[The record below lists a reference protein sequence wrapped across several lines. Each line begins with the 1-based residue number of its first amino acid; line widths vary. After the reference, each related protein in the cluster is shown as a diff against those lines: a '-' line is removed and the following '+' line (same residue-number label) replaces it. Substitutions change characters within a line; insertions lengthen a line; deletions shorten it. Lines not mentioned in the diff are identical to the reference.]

1 MSEHRTIFEIFADV
15 KREIG
20 PVGKDSYNK
29 QQGFSFRSADAVVAA
44 AAPTLDKYGVITVPH
59 LDKQTY
65 DIVEIGGNRTRM
77 SHALVEVTYTFYGPA
92 GDSFSAKVAGEAM
105 DNGDKATAKAMT
117 VAYRIALTQAL
128 NLPTHEADP
137 DSDSYERSAAAP
149 QDQPEEP
156 RQPWL
161 APNDPW
167 RAKVAAVQTIED
179 ADAALAEL
187 AALVGSDEISQG
199 RADSAKALLDGRIAE
214 IRQRAARRKAQQDAR
229 PAPQPDGDWAVGF
242 RAMLLAAKE
251 PEDLDGKRSEIG
263 RAMTGRLVTSDVATK
278 LAAELTARKND
289 LEREKAGA
297 AV

>member
-1 MSEHRTIFEIFADV
+1 MSEHPTIFEIFADV

-29 QQGFSFRSADAVVAA
+29 QQGFNFRSADAVVAA
-44 AAPTLDKYGVITVPH
+44 AAPALDSHGVITAPH
-59 LDKQTY
+59 LDKLTY
-65 DIVEIGGNRTRM
+65 GTVEVGGNRTRM
-77 SHALVEVTYTFYGPA
+77 AHAQVEVTYTFYGPA
-92 GDSFSAKVAGEAM
+92 GDSFPVTVPGEAM

-137 DSDSYERSAAAP
+137 DSDSYERSPAAP
-149 QDQPEEP
+149 QGQPEEP

-167 RAKVAAVQTIED
+167 REKVAAVQTIE
-179 ADAALAEL
+179 AAEAALAEL
-187 AALVGSDEISQG
+187 KDLVGRDEISPQ
-199 RADSAKALLDGRIAE
+199 RSDAAKALLNGRVAE
-214 IRQRAARRKAQQDAR
+214 IRHRAAAR
-229 PAPQPDGDWAVGF
+229 QERPGAAPQPDGDWAVGF
-242 RAMLLAAKE
+242 RAMLLAAKA

-263 RAMTGRLVTSDVATK
+263 RAMAGRLVTSDVATK
-278 LAAELTARKND
+278 LAAELAARKND